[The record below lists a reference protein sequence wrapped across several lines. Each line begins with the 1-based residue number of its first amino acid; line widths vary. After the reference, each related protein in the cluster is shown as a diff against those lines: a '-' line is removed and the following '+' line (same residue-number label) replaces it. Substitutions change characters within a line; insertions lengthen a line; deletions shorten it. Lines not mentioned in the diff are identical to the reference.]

1 MVRLLISRNNGD
13 QSLCSMPLA
22 IGLFLSIIAVIA
34 LCAKHG
40 RSRASRKYHMANE
53 ETNEERILA
62 SKSPL
67 LTSPKQLIT
76 TISTKTM
83 PKKYGEKSNVIKNG
97 SNERE
102 GFGHEGGLWQ
112 KQILM
117 GERCQPPQFSGV
129 IYYDPFGNRVS
140 ELPRSPRA
148 SPMARS
154 YAC

>member
-1 MVRLLISRNNGD
+1 MVRPLMPRHIGENF
-13 QSLCSMPLA
+13 CSMPLA
-22 IGLFLSIIAVIA
+22 IGLFVSITALIA

-40 RSRASRKYHMANE
+40 RSRKYHMADDQ
-53 ETNEERILA
+53 ETNYERKISA
-62 SKSPL
+62 PKSPL
-67 LTSPKQLIT
+67 LLSTKQLIT

-83 PKKYGEKSNVIKNG
+83 PKKSDMIKNG

-102 GFGHEGGLWQ
+102 GFGHNEGGLWQ
-112 KQILM
+112 KAILM
-117 GERCQPPQFSGV
+117 GEKCKPPQFSGV

-154 YAC
+154 YGC

>member
-1 MVRLLISRNNGD
+1 MVRSLIPRNNGD
-13 QSLCSMPLA
+13 QNVCSMTLS
-22 IGLFLSIIAVIA
+22 IGLFLSIIALIA

-40 RSRASRKYHMANE
+40 RSRKYHMANE

-62 SKSPL
+62 PKSPL
-67 LTSPKQLIT
+67 LLSTRQLIT
-76 TISTKTM
+76 TISTKAM
-83 PKKYGEKSNVIKNG
+83 PKRYGEKSDVMKNG

-102 GFGHEGGLWQ
+102 GFGHNEGGLWQ

-117 GERCQPPQFSGV
+117 GEKCRPPQFSGV